1 MRKIFIILISMFC
14 LLACSNKNQQTSRH
28 IEETNSE
35 QQELETKGWQYE
47 TPNSGDFDESY
58 GVKPNKGLQ
67 DNYFD
72 ITVGKGYNVAIKI
85 MDVTNKHCIRYV
97 YIPEGQTVTVSEIPQ
112 GQYYIKL
119 AYGNDWMS
127 LQTDSIKIGKF
138 TTDAFYE
145 QSVNIY
151 NFGSK
156 NSTDL
161 INYELKINVV
171 KGNTDN
177 NFETQP
183 IREQEFLKN

>member
-1 MRKIFIILISMFC
+1 MKNIFIILLTAFC
-14 LLACSNKNQQTSRH
+14 LLACNNKTQRTS
-28 IEETNSE
+28 ENTKENNSE
-35 QQELETKGWQYE
+35 QKDLEAKGWQYE

-58 GVKPNKGLQ
+58 GVIPSKGLQ

-85 MDVTNKHCIRYV
+85 MDANSKHCIRYV

-127 LQTDSIKIGKF
+127 QQTDSIKIGKF
-138 TTDAFYE
+138 TTNAFYE

-171 KGNTDN
+171 KGNTEN